1 MAFDELQQLHRLVEE
16 SKHIL
21 LTLGAIKS
29 TDSVCAAL
37 AFKRFLEKQH
47 KQADIVVDCF
57 QPAKNL
63 LFLEHIKDI
72 KPSLHHLQK
81 FIIKID
87 LSHAKIDTLSY
98 DIKDDWLSVYIT
110 PKEGTITKNELRT
123 AQSSFKYDLIITFG
137 AQDLESMGNVFL
149 NNTDLFFRVP
159 VVNFDSH
166 PANEHFGQINNVD
179 LSATST
185 CEIIF
190 KTMENMGGAYIDEEI
205 ATALLTGMIS
215 STQSFK
221 TANVKPH
228 TLGIAGRLMNLG
240 ADRDKI
246 IKNLYRTR
254 SIATLKLWGMALTH
268 LESDSSLGIVWTSIA
283 REEFARAGAFEE
295 DIKDLAEELIGNA
308 PEAKVVILIYENNRD
323 NAGISGYIFADRQY
337 DAKLLVQPF
346 SPEGDKK
353 TASFNL
359 PGKTLKEAEKEIIE
373 NVKKIISGN

>member
-1 MAFDELQQLHRLVEE
+1 MAFDELQQLHRLIEE
-16 SKHIL
+16 SRHIL

-37 AFKRFLEKQH
+37 AFKKFLEKQH
-47 KQADIVVDCF
+47 KQADIVVDHF
-57 QPAKNL
+57 QPPKNL
-63 LFLEHIKDI
+63 LFLKEINEVR
-72 KPSLHHLQK
+72 PSLHHLQK

-98 DIKDDWLSVYIT
+98 DVKDDWLSIYIT
-110 PKEGTITKNELRT
+110 PKEGTISKNELRT
-123 AQSSFKYDLIITFG
+123 AQSSFKYDLIISFG

-149 NNTDLFFRVP
+149 NNTDLFYRVP
-159 VVNFDSH
+159 VINFDSH
-166 PANEHFGQINNVD
+166 PANEHFGQINIVD

-190 KTMENMGGAYIDEEI
+190 NVMENIGGAYIDGEI
-205 ATALLTGMIS
+205 ATALLAGMIS

-228 TLGIAGRLMNLG
+228 TLGIAGQLMNLG
-240 ADRDKI
+240 ADREKI

-254 SIATLKLWGMALTH
+254 SIAALKLWGLALTH
-268 LESDSSLGIVWTSIA
+268 LESDNSLGIVWTSIT
-283 REEFARAGAFEE
+283 REEFTRANAAEE
-295 DIKDLAEELIGNA
+295 DLQDLAEELISNT
-308 PEAKVVILIYENNRD
+308 PEAKVVILIYENSLTD
-323 NAGISGYIFADRQY
+323 AGVRGYVFADRQH

-353 TASFNL
+353 TASFIL
-359 PGKTLKEAEKEIIE
+359 PGKTLKEAETEIIE
-373 NVKKIISGN
+373 NVKKVINN